1 MVNIYGHIQYNKVFK
16 SSLFFV
22 LKNLRFTHLSS
33 EGFSEQFFFY
43 YSIVST
49 FPLSQYGPLQ
59 ST

>member
-33 EGFSEQFFFY
+33 EGFSEQFFF
-43 YSIVST
+43 II
-49 FPLSQYGPLQ
+49 L
-59 ST
+59 